1 MKQMFTG
8 TTLAALVVVLV
19 PQIATAA
26 DYKID
31 PAHSFVSFKI
41 QHLGYSWMFGRFND
55 ISGEFSY
62 DSSNPGAA
70 KISVDIDPASVDTN
84 HAERDKHIRSED
96 FLNVKKHRAA
106 SFKSTQYVGN
116 DKSGTLNG
124 ILTVHGVSKPIS
136 IAVEKIG
143 EGKDPWGG
151 YRAGFLGKYTLTRKD
166 FGIARDLGPSSETME
181 MELTI
186 EGIRKK

>member
-1 MKQMFTG
+1 MKKMITG
-8 TTLAALVVVLV
+8 TALAALVAVVL
-19 PQIATAA
+19 PQTVTAA

-55 ISGEFSY
+55 VSGTFSY
-62 DSSNPGAA
+62 DSSNPGAT
-70 KISVDIDPASVDTN
+70 KISVDIDPASIDTN
-84 HAERDKHIRSED
+84 HAERDKHLRSED
-96 FLNVKKHRAA
+96 FLDVKKYPTA
-106 SFKSTQYVGN
+106 SFKSTKYIGN
-116 DKSGTLNG
+116 DKSGTLKG
-124 ILTVHGVSKPIS
+124 ILTVHGASKPIS

-166 FGIARDLGPSSETME
+166 FGIAYNLGPASGTME
-181 MELTI
+181 VELTI

>member
-1 MKQMFTG
+1 MKTMITG
-8 TTLAALVVVLV
+8 TALAALVTIIV
-19 PQIATAA
+19 PQAATAA

-41 QHLGYSWMFGRFND
+41 QHLGYSWLFGRFNNV
-55 ISGEFSY
+55 SGEFSY

-70 KISVDIDPASVDTN
+70 TIAVDIDPASVDTN
-84 HAERDKHIRSED
+84 HAERDKHIRNTD
-96 FLNVKKHRAA
+96 FLDVKRYPAA
-106 SFKSTQYVGN
+106 SFKSTKYVGN
-116 DKSGTLNG
+116 DKSGTLEG

-151 YRAGFLGKYTLTRKD
+151 YRAGFFGKYTLTRKD
-166 FGIARDLGPSSETME
+166 FGVAYNLGPASETME
-181 MELTI
+181 VELTI